1 MIGITIRPSQLTI
14 ARIAC
19 AGSVALDM
27 TCLLG
32 RESMHVRDAG
42 AGFPRNLPD
51 QRQTVEERENIKG
64 RKPQS
69 KRDETH
75 TEARQYQNGQR
86 CTEEKNR
93 EDGKLAQLGKSV
105 VVYHVIETP
114 IQPVT
119 SDHSPLK
126 LRNAS
131 PERAIAPHGLER
143 W

>member
-1 MIGITIRPSQLTI
+1 MH
-14 ARIAC
+14 
-19 AGSVALDM
+19 D
-27 TCLLG
+27 
-32 RESMHVRDAG
+32 RESKRVRDAG
-42 AGFPRNLPD
+42 ARFPRNLPD
-51 QRQTVEERENIKG
+51 QRQAVEERENIKG

-69 KRDETH
+69 KRDEACP
-75 TEARQYQNGQR
+75 EARQYQDGQR
-86 CTEEKNR
+86 CTEEENR

-114 IQPVT
+114 IHPVT

>member
-1 MIGITIRPSQLTI
+1 MQ
-14 ARIAC
+14 
-19 AGSVALDM
+19 D
-27 TCLLG
+27 
-32 RESMHVRDAG
+32 RESKRDCDAG
-42 AGFPRNLPD
+42 AYLPRFLSE

-69 KRDETH
+69 KRDEAYP
-75 TEARQYQNGQR
+75 EARQYQDGQR

-93 EDGKLAQLGKSV
+93 KDGKLAQLGKSV

-131 PERAIAPHGLER
+131 PERATAPHGLLR